1 MSRVIVSEFLSLD
14 GVMQAPGDKDE
25 DPSGGFE
32 HGGWQLA
39 LFDEAI
45 GEFVI
50 AGLQSGGGLLLG
62 RRTYD
67 VFAAYWPN
75 QPADDPIAQPI
86 NALPKY
92 VASTTLQ
99 EPLPWENSHVIDDV
113 PSGVAKLKEQPG
125 GDLRVIGSGELV
137 KSLVEHDLVDRYD
150 LMVYPLLLGGG
161 KRLFPDGKM
170 KVPLRLVDSRTTP
183 NGVVILQY
191 EPARDSR
198 GGEAQ

>member
-14 GVMQAPGDKDE
+14 GVMQAPGDPDE
-25 DPSGGFE
+25 DRSGGFE
-32 HGGWQLA
+32 HGGWQLSR
-39 LFDEAI
+39 FDEVI
-45 GEFVI
+45 GEFVMS
-50 AGLQSGGGLLLG
+50 GLQSGGGLLLG

-67 VFAAYWPN
+67 IFAAYWPN
-75 QPADDPIAQPI
+75 QPADDPIARPI
-86 NALPKY
+86 NAMPKY
-92 VASTTLQ
+92 VASRTLQ
-99 EPLPWENSHVIDDV
+99 EPLPWENCHIVDV

-125 GDLRVIGSGELV
+125 GDLRVIGSGDLV

-170 KVPLRLVDSRTTP
+170 KVPLRLVDSKTTP

-191 EPARDSR
+191 EPAPDSQ
-198 GGEAQ
+198 GGETQ

>member
-1 MSRVIVSEFLSLD
+1 MSKVIVSEFLSVD

-25 DPSGGFE
+25 DRSGGFE

-39 LFDEAI
+39 LFDDVI
-45 GEFVI
+45 GEFVMD
-50 AGLQSGGGLLLG
+50 GLHSGGGLLLG

-67 VFAAYWPN
+67 IFAAYWPN

-92 VASTTLQ
+92 VASRTLE
-99 EPLPWENSHVIDDV
+99 EPLPWENSHVIADV
-113 PSGVAKLKEQPG
+113 PTGVAELREQPG
-125 GDLRVIGSGELV
+125 GDLRVIGSSELV

-183 NGVVILQY
+183 NGVLIMQY
-191 EPARDSR
+191 EPAPDSQ
-198 GGEAQ
+198 GGGAQ